1 MEICCNGKYSEFKMY
16 KGNQKLY
23 RSSDTKNDFGEIG
36 LNFNFRFSMDP
47 YYLRISTAY
56 DNTPGDMQI
65 DGTNKRT
72 KTDGSI
78 TYYST
83 FSSQNI
89 CVILSFIF

>member
-1 MEICCNGKYSEFKMY
+1 
-16 KGNQKLY
+16 
-23 RSSDTKNDFGEIG
+23 
-36 LNFNFRFSMDP
+36 MDP

-65 DGTNKRT
+65 DGTNKRM

-83 FSSQNI
+83 FSS
-89 CVILSFIF
+89 

>member
-1 MEICCNGKYSEFKMY
+1 MN
-16 KGNQKLY
+16 
-23 RSSDTKNDFGEIG
+23 

-65 DGTNKRT
+65 DGTNKRM

-78 TYYST
+78 TYY
-83 FSSQNI
+83 
-89 CVILSFIF
+89 

>member
-1 MEICCNGKYSEFKMY
+1 MVSMVNLKCIRGIRNY
-16 KGNQKLY
+16 
-23 RSSDTKNDFGEIG
+23 SDTKNDFGEIR

-83 FSSQNI
+83 FSS
-89 CVILSFIF
+89 